1 MIGSLL
7 TRGLVMVF
15 GYAYPAYECF
25 KMLEVNKPD
34 IQQLSFWCQ
43 YWIIVATMTVCE
55 RIADSF
61 ISWVPMYSEAKLAFY
76 IYLWFPKTKG
86 TTYVYESFF
95 KPLVQEHREEIDR
108 NLEELKARAG
118 DTIFSY
124 WRKAAGY
131 GKTRFLDI
139 LAYVAAQS
147 TASPPSAPP
156 RRQGSNKVTRPA
168 APPLKEKS
176 KSAKETQ
183 TEEQPSSPPSSESS
197 SEHEEA
203 PPTTAQPAASS
214 LNAQKTTPT
223 KTITETSKAS
233 SSSSEAQVQI
243 VTVHLSSSSSSDDKS
258 TRPVSAE
265 PAVVEEDV
273 GRVTR
278 ARSRK
283 KGPTAPEISQK
294 NSK

>member
-1 MIGSLL
+1 
-7 TRGLVMVF
+7 MVF

-25 KMLEVNKPD
+25 KTLEVNKPD

-95 KPLVQEHREEIDR
+95 KPVVQEHREEIDR

-124 WRKAAGY
+124 SRKAVDY
-131 GKTRFLDI
+131 GKTRVLDI
-139 LAYVAAQS
+139 LAYLAAQS
-147 TASPPSAPP
+147 TTSPPP
-156 RRQGSNKVTRPA
+156 RQGGNKAAQPA
-168 APPLKEKS
+168 VPLPKQRS
-176 KSAKETQ
+176 KSGKETQ
-183 TEEQPSSPPSSESS
+183 TEEPPPSPPSSESS
-197 SEHEEA
+197 GKQEEA
-203 PPTTAQPAASS
+203 AQPAAAAASS
-214 LNAQKTTPT
+214 LNAHKTTPT
-223 KTITETSKAS
+223 KSVSETVKAS
-233 SSSSEAQVQI
+233 SSSGEAQM
-243 VTVHLSSSSSSDDKS
+243 VTVHSS
-258 TRPVSAE
+258 VEA
-265 PAVVEEDV
+265 AVVEEDV

-283 KGPTAPEISQK
+283 KGTAP
-294 NSK
+294 